1 MIEVKNRVRETI
13 SEEVMLAR
21 LAQSEQM
28 REFFIEMWKQNPA
41 LAKQGGAKVRNL
53 LTQLERGNEKGRIE
67 RSSECVVASG
77 PDQVVANCDHLT
89 KAKP

>member
-1 MIEVKNRVRETI
+1 MIEPKNRVRETI

-41 LAKQGGAKVRNL
+41 LAKQGGTKVRNL

-67 RSSECVVASG
+67 RLSECVVASG
-77 PDQVVANCDHLT
+77 SDQVATNCDHLT